1 MFENSWIFKK
11 LTEKTKK
18 FRIISLTTIKVQYDG
33 SQQKNISRMNFK
45 KEILTQRERNQS
57 KVCNMIC
64 RVSYRYFL
72 DTHAI
77 RFFFFPNA
85 RINYSANYRGF
96 NFSPLLL
103 LLLPLHFSLFPLI
116 FPHKTI
122 IAISKSF
129 IQNEVIKKVIPYIL
143 SIAIF
148 N

>member
-11 LTEKTKK
+11 LTEKSKK

-77 RFFFFPNA
+77 RFFFSKRENKLLCELSWFQ
-85 RINYSANYRGF
+85 F
-96 NFSPLLL
+96 FPLLL

-129 IQNEVIKKVIPYIL
+129 IQNEVIKKVILYIL